1 MSMENAGKPA
11 IRTPEMAQRFV
22 CHVHGNKT
30 FLNRMSLPVVSKIHM
45 LLNLLI
51 IVLSAFIFKMAYYTI
66 YIHWIQYAYVY
77 KFFFFNSKLFIH
89 EFHYMYVV
97 GIKKILYEKR
107 TLVSFIHIF
116 IYFISNDIGKL
127 ILLYFYTSDAITVD
141 I

>member
-51 IVLSAFIFKMAYYTI
+51 IVLSAFIFKNGILHI

-77 KFFFFNSKLFIH
+77 KLFFFFNSKLFIH

-107 TLVSFIHIF
+107 TLVSFMHIF
-116 IYFISNDIGKL
+116 IYFISNDIGNWYCY
-127 ILLYFYTSDAITVD
+127 IFIHQMQ
-141 I
+141 